1 MKYDYIYSEAVEI
14 ITGKKDDGTKF
25 LSKDTLCVAVTEDD
39 KLYSAFNSIN
49 MVDGKAV
56 TGSSAKEV
64 IKKISGGGS
73 KMIEAIIIMSCTDLV
88 PVLPSKE
95 DRDEIIALDK
105 SNAATRVI
113 SPNNKYISLKDLD
126 EYNPDGDNSAI
137 EILKVDI
144 TAKRSAKE
152 KLMSFVPDFEKEA
165 DEGETK
171 SETKYL
177 FAMPG
182 HDDNNTNNTAPQQQP
197 SPDGSMQG
205 QVPFFTMDDV
215 VHQYRPVDGRH
226 RGMNASQMSV
236 NNRSQMSVQFT
247 QNASQMVPPGMVNG
261 QQSVMLGQQSVM
273 LGRNGAPNQQD
284 MMQGQ
289 YGGMPNQQQ
298 NMMNGQY
305 MQQGMMPNQYG
316 GMPNQQQNMMNGQY
330 MQQGMMP
337 NQYGGMPNQQ
347 QNMMNGQYMQ
357 QGMIQGQYGGMLNQ
371 QQNMMNGQYMQQGMM
386 PNQYGGQN
394 MMNGQY
400 MQQGMMQGQ
409 YGGIPNQQQNMMNG
423 QYMQQGMMPNQ
434 YGGQNMMNGQ
444 YMQGQ
449 GMMNQPYMQQ
459 QEEINPQYLQQQNMN
474 EGKK

>member
-64 IKKISGGGS
+64 IKKISGGGC
-73 KMIEAIIIMSCTDLV
+73 KMIEAMIIMSCTDLV

-182 HDDNNTNNTAPQQQP
+182 HDDNNTNNTAPQQQQ

-247 QNASQMVPPGMVNG
+247 QNASQMVPPGMMNG

-273 LGRNGAPNQQD
+273 LGQQSVMLGQNGAPNQQD

-305 MQQGMMPNQYG
+305 MQQGMM
-316 GMPNQQQNMMNGQY
+316 
-330 MQQGMMP
+330 
-337 NQYGGMPNQQ
+337 
-347 QNMMNGQYMQ
+347 
-357 QGMIQGQYGGMLNQ
+357 QGQYGGM
-371 QQNMMNGQYMQQGMM
+371 
-386 PNQYGGQN
+386 
-394 MMNGQY
+394 
-400 MQQGMMQGQ
+400 
-409 YGGIPNQQQNMMNG
+409 PNQQQNMMNG

>member
-1 MKYDYIYSEAVEI
+1 MIDAMKYDYIYSEAVEI

-73 KMIEAIIIMSCTDLV
+73 KMIEAMIIMSCSEMV

-126 EYNPDGDNSAI
+126 EYNPDGDNSSI

-152 KLMSFVPDFEKEA
+152 KLMSFVPDFEKET

-182 HDDNNTNNTAPQQQP
+182 HNDNDTNNAVPQQQQ

-205 QVPFFTMDDV
+205 QVPLDDV

-226 RGMNASQMSV
+226 RGMNASQMSM

-247 QNASQMVPPGMVNG
+247 QNASQMVPPGMMNG

-273 LGRNGAPNQQD
+273 LGQQSVMLGQNGAPNQQN
-284 MMQGQ
+284 MMPQGQ

-305 MQQGMMPNQYG
+305 MQQGMM
-316 GMPNQQQNMMNGQY
+316 
-330 MQQGMMP
+330 QG
-337 NQYGGMPNQQ
+337 
-347 QNMMNGQYMQ
+347 
-357 QGMIQGQYGGMLNQ
+357 
-371 QQNMMNGQYMQQGMM
+371 
-386 PNQYGGQN
+386 
-394 MMNGQY
+394 
-400 MQQGMMQGQ
+400 
-409 YGGIPNQQQNMMNG
+409 
-423 QYMQQGMMPNQ
+423 Q

-449 GMMNQPYMQQ
+449 GMMNGQYMQQ
-459 QEEINPQYLQQQNMN
+459 QEEINPQYLQQQNLN